1 MEIYSSGGDVNLELP
16 TGELE
21 AVKELWQIQPFETK
35 AVIRAKFRAS
45 VQRNHTCYLRIRL
58 NGTADHL
65 VVPFE
70 VEVGSSAGLYPPEPI
85 IDLGT
90 VGSEFLPQRFAVS
103 LLNSGKKAAIIEV
116 NSSSGCS
123 RMANFKF
130 FFPECLHGAG
140 NGCRG
145 NKN

>member
-1 MEIYSSGGDVNLELP
+1 
-16 TGELE
+16 
-21 AVKELWQIQPFETK
+21 
-35 AVIRAKFRAS
+35 
-45 VQRNHTCYLRIRL
+45 
-58 NGTADHL
+58 